1 MSIPEQ
7 YQHKPTLRVLDIFDA
22 LAKSKNGLT
31 LSQLSDSIN
40 CPKSTL
46 MPILKTM
53 ASRNYLTRD
62 RDNQIYDI
70 GKQSFIIGSAYQD
83 NCEVMKLIQEQMDQ
97 LGTIC
102 DETCHLGILSG
113 QSILYVLKVTTPK
126 PIQLISSV
134 GKKLPA
140 YATALGKALLHD
152 HSEDELKRLFPDPF
166 VPLTDYTLQNI
177 HQLYENIHKD
187 DAHGFTYE
195 QEEITRHARCIARP
209 LRLNGKIVA
218 ALSVSFLVFNASKEH
233 ISFIKEA
240 LTKSANLIEKLIR
253 TQGFPYQ

>member
-1 MSIPEQ
+1 MPTTDHF
-7 YQHKPTLRVLDIFDA
+7 QHKPTLRVLDIADA

-31 LSQLSDSIN
+31 LSQLSDTIG

-53 ASRNYLTRD
+53 TTREYLTR
-62 RDNQIYDI
+62 NTNTQVYNI
-70 GKQSFIIGSAYQD
+70 GKQAFIIGSVYQD
-83 NCEVMKLIQEQMDQ
+83 DCDVMKLIQDQMNQ
-97 LGTIC
+97 LGSLC

-113 QSILYVLKVTTPK
+113 QSILYLLKVTSPK

-152 HSEDELKRLFPDPF
+152 YSETELIELFPE
-166 VPLTDYTLQNI
+166 PLTPITDHTLQNI
-177 HQLYENIHKD
+177 PQLYRSIHQD
-187 DAHGFTYE
+187 DTHGFTYE
-195 QEEITRHARCIARP
+195 EEEITRHARCIARP
-209 LRLNGKIVA
+209 LRIDGKIVA

-233 ISFIKEA
+233 IDFIKDA
-240 LTKSANLIEKLIR
+240 LTKSANLIEKLMH